1 MKILVIQMKFIGDVL
16 ASSIIC
22 NNLKKLY
29 PNSQV
34 DFLIYPFTKPVIENN
49 ESIDNIIYF
58 EEKYRK
64 SKKEL
69 FKLADIDRKIIFIDH
84 TLRDQNDVLNQL
96 WEMSTFTDNIADSS
110 FIFDIQLQQA
120 QALKLVTIYHELVDT
135 LGSLFESMIS
145 NNLNHLMKYLE
156 SATLV
161 LTVPTLIAGIWGMNT
176 GGLPFKEQ
184 DFGTLILF
192 LFMFLLTVI
201 TAIFL
206 ARKNYF
212 K

>member
-69 FKLADIDRKIIFIDH
+69 FK
-84 TLRDQNDVLNQL
+84 
-96 WEMSTFTDNIADSS
+96 
-110 FIFDIQLQQA
+110 
-120 QALKLVTIYHELVDT
+120 
-135 LGSLFESMIS
+135 
-145 NNLNHLMKYLE
+145 
-156 SATLV
+156 
-161 LTVPTLIAGIWGMNT
+161 
-176 GGLPFKEQ
+176 
-184 DFGTLILF
+184 
-192 LFMFLLTVI
+192 FLLEI
-201 TAIFL
+201 
-206 ARKNYF
+206 RKKNMI
-212 K
+212 